1 VSIAR
6 GVAAR
11 LATPLAGMVGL
22 VGVVAA
28 LALPFAPVI
37 AEQATVT

>member
-1 VSIAR
+1 
-6 GVAAR
+6 
-11 LATPLAGMVGL
+11 LATPLAGRVGL